1 MKKVFKL
8 LATVT
13 AVLISCNSLATTNAT
28 QATQTAQVDPVGDVV
43 KKSVAQFMTKNKVS
57 GVAVELYVDGVPHSY
72 TFGYANPQKQIPVS
86 QKTIFE
92 IGSISKVMT
101 GILLAQEIDY
111 NRMNLNDSV
120 KKYVKDLPD
129 NFKNIKLQDLA
140 TQTSGLPFNTP
151 KSIQTKPELQ
161 KYLATLSP
169 EYQPEQ
175 SWVYSNFGSG
185 LLGYALEASTEKDFD
200 KLYRRHIL
208 NPLGMVVGTRVP
220 TKMTQYA
227 AQGFD
232 VEGNPAQPTNAG
244 LFPAAGG
251 VLASADDMQ
260 RFLSA
265 AIGLP
270 GTPTRVLYPVK
281 LTQSSFVRL
290 PDRNEGLGW
299 QIHTISSDNVA
310 DLVNEADYSDL
321 GPIDIE
327 EVYSRPMYDGNALID
342 KTGTTEGFRS
352 YIAVIPNKKSGIVIL
367 ANKGI
372 PNSSIVNAGREILY
386 KLGKLAPSED
396 KG

>member
-1 MKKVFKL
+1 MKKAFKL
-8 LATVT
+8 IVCMT
-13 AVLISCNSLATTNAT
+13 AALISFNSFATEPAHLK
-28 QATQTAQVDPVGDVV
+28 ADPVGDLV
-43 KKSVAQFMTKNKVS
+43 KKTITDFMAKNKVN
-57 GVAVELYVDGVPHSY
+57 GVAVELYVDGVPYNYS
-72 TFGYANPQKQIPVS
+72 FGYANPEKQIPVS

-111 NRMNLNDSV
+111 NKMALNDSV

-140 TQTSGLPFNTP
+140 THTSGLPFNTP
-151 KSIQTKPELQ
+151 NNIQTKAELQ
-161 KYLATLSP
+161 KYLTTISP

-175 SWVYSNFGSG
+175 AWVYSNFGTG

-208 NPLGMVVGTRVP
+208 NPLGMVVGTRIP
-220 TKMTQYA
+220 TTMSKFA

-232 VEGNPAQPTNAG
+232 ADGNPAQPYNAG
-244 LFPAAGG
+244 LFPASGG

-270 GTPTRVLYPVK
+270 GTPTRVFYPIK

-299 QIHTISSDNVA
+299 QIHTINSDNIS
-310 DLVNEADYSDL
+310 DLVNESDYSDN
-321 GPIDIE
+321 GPLDVD
-327 EVYSRPMYDGNALID
+327 EVYARPTYDGNALID
-342 KTGTTEGFRS
+342 KGGTTNGFRS
-352 YIAVIPNKKSGIVIL
+352 YIAVVPNKKSGIVIL

-386 KLGKLAPSED
+386 KLGKLAPAED